1 MESMVL
7 VMVFTFNWP
16 RDIKIGSCIRKFISF
31 GAGPKNC
38 IGMRFAIME
47 AKMALIN
54 MMQQYSV
61 VKCNKTQ
68 VPLKCTQDGVHG
80 PADGVYVQLA
90 KRH

>member
-1 MESMVL
+1 M
-7 VMVFTFNWP
+7 
-16 RDIKIGSCIRKFISF
+16 K
-31 GAGPKNC
+31 
-38 IGMRFAIME
+38 

-68 VPLKCTQDGVHG
+68 VPLKCNLDVVHS
-80 PADGVYVQLA
+80 PADGVYVQLT